1 MNLMAELQRS
11 NLDPQVVS
19 MLSALVN
26 QSQQDTQQLQQF
38 SERIERDAAYI
49 KTADLTIAALTLEL
63 AHHRRI
69 RFANKS
75 EAFTPEQRELF
86 QETWNVDLAAIEAE
100 VDSVAEQIAPIT
112 GRAKKPHPTG
122 RQSLPTHL
130 PRIEHRHE
138 PDSCSCKSCGAD
150 LVKIGEDVSEQLDV
164 KPAQFFVHRHIRPQ
178 YACRMCE
185 TVTAAPIP
193 AAVIQG
199 SLGAPGLHAWVAV
212 HLSPFAGEIL
222 GSPTVV
228 PHRTNQRPLW
238 GADCAFDLSR
248 MGRSH
253 RRGVTAFGGSLS
265 GITPPTYH
273 TACR

>member
-86 QETWNVDLAAIEAE
+86 QETWNVDLRSEE
-100 VDSVAEQIAPIT
+100 HTSEL
-112 GRAKKPHPTG
+112 
-122 RQSLPTHL
+122 QS
-130 PRIEHRHE
+130 
-138 PDSCSCKSCGAD
+138 
-150 LVKIGEDVSEQLDV
+150 
-164 KPAQFFVHRHIRPQ
+164 
-178 YACRMCE
+178 
-185 TVTAAPIP
+185 
-193 AAVIQG
+193 
-199 SLGAPGLHAWVAV
+199 
-212 HLSPFAGEIL
+212 
-222 GSPTVV
+222 
-228 PHRTNQRPLW
+228 RT
-238 GADCAFDLSR
+238 
-248 MGRSH
+248 
-253 RRGVTAFGGSLS
+253 
-265 GITPPTYH
+265 
-273 TACR
+273 